1 MPRSSIPLDNRSVLC
16 NGSSRGTRLHI
27 WLCLAASLVVAVEL
41 IAVIPSVAR
50 GSTPAGAV
58 DGGDGWYTPDQA
70 AHGHVTF
77 NSFCAECHRPDLR
90 GAMGPAL
97 VGDAFL
103 QTWANRPLGDL
114 FTFVHTRMPAN
125 NPGSVPEEK
134 LWIITAYILQ
144 KNGFPSGNTP
154 LGAQAEGRV
163 LIPPPGSQVASH
175 TAAPSK

>member
-1 MPRSSIPLDNRSVLC
+1 MPRSSITLDTPSVQC
-16 NGSSRGTRLHI
+16 NGSSRGTRLYI
-27 WLCLAASLVVAVEL
+27 GLCLAALLVVAVEL
-41 IAVIPSVAR
+41 IAPSVAK
-50 GSTPAGAV
+50 GSTPAPAV

-114 FTFVHTRMPAN
+114 FTFVHTKMPAN

-163 LIPPPGSQVASH
+163 LLPPSGSQVASH
-175 TAAPSK
+175 TAAPSR